1 MELTCNWNV
10 FFIWQCLPWWW
21 QWHKPLFTSWQECTA
36 NQQKSELESVF
47 LSSSRYTFLPSS
59 LLLLATHTFHC
70 LYCNRG
76 FQFIHNFS
84 YFIFL
89 TVCVL
94 IHASLYTCLSN
105 NWIHSGFTM
114 CICNWQLF
122 VAGLI
127 VSLLDELLQKGYG
140 LGSGISLFIA
150 TNICETIVWK
160 AFSPATVNTGRG
172 QSE

>member
-1 MELTCNWNV
+1 MCFSFDSVCHGDDSDTSHCLRHDRNV
-10 FFIWQCLPWWW
+10 RR
-21 QWHKPLFTSWQECTA
+21 TSRNRSW
-36 NQQKSELESVF
+36 S
-47 LSSSRYTFLPSS
+47 LSSYHHPGTHSFHHLYCYWLHTPSIVSIVIEVSNLYTTFPILYFWLFVYTFMLHF
-59 LLLLATHTFHC
+59 TH
-70 LYCNRG
+70 
-76 FQFIHNFS
+76 
-84 YFIFL
+84 
-89 TVCVL
+89 VCP
-94 IHASLYTCLSN
+94 ITA
-105 NWIHSGFTM
+105 IHSGFTM

>member
-36 NQQKSELESVF
+36 NQQKSALESVF

-59 LLLLATHTFHC
+59 LCYWLHTPSIVSIVIEVS
-70 LYCNRG
+70 N
-76 FQFIHNFS
+76 
-84 YFIFL
+84 
-89 TVCVL
+89 
-94 IHASLYTCLSN
+94 LYTTFPILYFWLFVYTFMLHFTHVCPITA
-105 NWIHSGFTM
+105 IHSGFTM